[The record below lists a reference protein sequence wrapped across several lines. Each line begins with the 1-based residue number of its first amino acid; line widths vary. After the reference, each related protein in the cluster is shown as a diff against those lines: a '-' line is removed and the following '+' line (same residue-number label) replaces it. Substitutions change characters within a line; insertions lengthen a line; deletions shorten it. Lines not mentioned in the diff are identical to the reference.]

1 MGLDIRIPLGLV
13 FLIIGGIMGIFGICT
28 NGDAVMY
35 QKSLGMNIN
44 LDWGGIMFAFER
56 CGIAAGLI
64 GVVTR
69 RLRIPMRT
77 VRTGLGR
84 LRGPALLPGGLGNL
98 VRLRRSGVGG
108 GRLERVAADLLLLL
122 GSR

>member
-1 MGLDIRIPLGLV
+1 
-13 FLIIGGIMGIFGICT
+13 
-28 NGDAVMY
+28 
-35 QKSLGMNIN
+35 
-44 LDWGGIMFAFER
+44 MFAFER

-84 LRGPALLPGGLGNL
+84 LRGPALLSGGLGNL